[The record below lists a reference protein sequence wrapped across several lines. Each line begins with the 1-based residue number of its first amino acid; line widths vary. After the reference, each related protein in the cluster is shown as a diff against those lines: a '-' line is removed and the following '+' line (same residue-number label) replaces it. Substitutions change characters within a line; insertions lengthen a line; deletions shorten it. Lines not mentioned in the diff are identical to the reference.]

1 MTQISAEVGVTR
13 STCYRYIRREL
24 GVRAYRIQIHQ
35 GLHFEDYDLRVESSE
50 KLLPYL
56 QNPKLKD
63 LIFFSDEATFHISGR
78 VHKQNCRIWS
88 TENPHEVQEYWDK
101 SPKINVW
108 CAMSSDCIIGPYFFE
123 ENVNSQNYLKMLKE
137 FFWPR
142 IQNMRGCQKIYFQ
155 QDGAPAHYG

>member
-63 LIFFSDEATFHISGR
+63 LIFFSDEVIFHISGR

-88 TENPHEVQEYWDK
+88 TDPHESK
-101 SPKINVW
+101 SNGIKARKLMFGVPCHRTASLDPTFSK
-108 CAMSSDCIIGPYFFE
+108 
-123 ENVNSQNYLKMLKE
+123 KML
-137 FFWPR
+137 
-142 IQNMRGCQKIYFQ
+142 IVKII
-155 QDGAPAHYG
+155 